1 MSKPRFEFV
10 ANSAAPGD
18 ESGVAVWRYTDAR
31 RAGDAEVVVVSQ
43 YFPSFRAAFA
53 MDGLIAVAFTA
64 GESEGYAKC
73 ESKVLEALRG

>member
-31 RAGDAEVVVVSQ
+31 RAGDAEVVVSQ